1 VVARQG
7 ISEQEIGASDLEL
20 LLVREGAPA
29 PGRDIDDQGVV
40 FGHRK
45 ASFAG
50 QRRLEE
56 IHVPAVR
63 SGSGLVDPLNSMPE

>member
-7 ISEQEIGASDLEL
+7 TPEQEIGASDLEL
-20 LLVREGAPA
+20 LLVREGAPVLS
-29 PGRDIDDQGVV
+29 RDIDDQGVV

-50 QRRLEE
+50 KSTFPPYEAA
-56 IHVPAVR
+56 AV
-63 SGSGLVDPLNSMPE
+63 S